1 MAHFAPTRRAALQ
14 RATFVLGAALCFG
27 AVAQTK
33 EVVIGY
39 QDMVVPWRYAQETQE
54 VEKRTGYKVTY
65 RKLGSGAEVAR
76 ALASGAIHIGEAG
89 SAPFASGDGTCPEIS
104 SRTSSRVSGPIPI
117 SRGSQ
122 GGQSR
127 PDSSLA
133 TGRTDSGGRAFKRDA
148 NRSALA
154 SLLSSLEASSRAL
167 AISR

>member
-89 SAPFASGDGTCPEIS
+89 SAPFASAI
-104 SRTSSRVSGPIPI
+104 
-117 SRGSQ
+117 SQ
-122 GGQSR
+122 GVPIEVFWILDNINAAEALVARNGSGVNT
-127 PDSSLA
+127 LA
-133 TGRTDSGGRAFKRDA
+133 D
-148 NRSALA
+148 
-154 SLLSSLEASSRAL
+154 LEGKKDGVP
-167 AISR
+167 